1 MQPMSEEPQSLQ
13 FEPHKE
19 EKTLRA
25 EITAREASLLKALR
39 KYAFGKF
46 TVHKANNIL
55 VRLESNE
62 SILIDEKEGLILEI
76 TGR

>member
-1 MQPMSEEPQSLQ
+1 MSEPVQ

-19 EKTLRA
+19 EVSFRA
-25 EITAREASLLKALR
+25 MITAREASLLKALR
-39 KYAFGKF
+39 KYSFGKF
-46 TVHKANNIL
+46 TIHKANGIL
-55 VRLESNE
+55 IRLESNE